1 MDTLDMKQVVEA
13 IKNDEKRMAK
23 INKECGINRRHKI
36 REIVVAQ
43 CAAMKLKPTADQVV
57 HMVVMVLKGL

>member
-23 INKECGINRRHKI
+23 INKERGIYQRRKAHG
-36 REIVVAQ
+36 IVVAQ
-43 CAAMKLKPTADQVV
+43 CAAMKFKPTAEQVV
-57 HMVVMVLKGL
+57 QMTVMVSN

>member
-23 INKECGINRRHKI
+23 INKEHGIYRRQKI
-36 REIVVAQ
+36 RGIVVAQ
-43 CAAMKLKPTADQVV
+43 CAALKLKPTEDQVI
-57 HMVVMVLKGL
+57 HMVVMV